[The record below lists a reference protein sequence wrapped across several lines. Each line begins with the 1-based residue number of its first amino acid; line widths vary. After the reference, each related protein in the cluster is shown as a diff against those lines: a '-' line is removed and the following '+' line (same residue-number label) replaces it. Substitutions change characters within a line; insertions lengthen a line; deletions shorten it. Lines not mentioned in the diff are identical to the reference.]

1 MIDHGPAQS
10 RPCSVSLHYTD
21 KWAVACHK
29 CDRSVLSVSNG
40 RIDCWY
46 RVNNGQ
52 HIPLSCK
59 AHISGAFAHVFADTH
74 RQSCTTAQA
83 ALVSSYLQCTVSAR
97 YFYIRI
103 IFTKYPWTKYSTIS
117 KIIPAQKI
125 TANLVVLNLVV
136 KMHNVRSRNYYIKS
150 DSTSVW
156 KLSDWS
162 WPSSDWIHQY
172 LLQGTVVLTSCL
184 SPSVHTLAL

>member
-1 MIDHGPAQS
+1 MPHAEICRFYTRPVNKKVTRQIMPGVNLLCYHYCKGARVHRWNDVPLVDAPPGNVSPINMIDHGPAPS

-21 KWAVACHK
+21 KWPVACHK

-52 HIPLSCK
+52 HIPLSCQ

-83 ALVSSYLQCTVSAR
+83 ALFQGICNVQSVQG
-97 YFYIRI
+97 
-103 IFTKYPWTKYSTIS
+103 IFTSELYSQN
-117 KIIPAQKI
+117 IPEQ
-125 TANLVVLNLVV
+125 
-136 KMHNVRSRNYYIKS
+136 
-150 DSTSVW
+150 STVQSA
-156 KLSDWS
+156 K
-162 WPSSDWIHQY
+162 
-172 LLQGTVVLTSCL
+172 
-184 SPSVHTLAL
+184 